1 MQITSEIARLSNA
14 ETKRRTEEQ
23 CLKLL
28 TKENLC
34 AGEIADLLNVTLN
47 SIRPALSR
55 LQGNKKIYLT
65 KERTD
70 YLCREQIRE
79 GLTRTTSAKYAVLV
93 SGQARLF

>member
-14 ETKRRTEEQ
+14 DAKRIVEDK

-28 TKENLC
+28 ANQNLC

-55 LQGNKKIYLT
+55 LQWRKKIYLT

-79 GLTRTTSAKYAVLV
+79 GLSKTTSAKYAVLI
-93 SGQARLF
+93 SGQGNLF